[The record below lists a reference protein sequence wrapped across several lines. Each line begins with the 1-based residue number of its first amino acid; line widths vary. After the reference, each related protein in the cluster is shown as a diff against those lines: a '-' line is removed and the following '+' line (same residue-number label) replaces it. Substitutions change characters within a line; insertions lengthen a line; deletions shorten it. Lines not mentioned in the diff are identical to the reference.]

1 MCNEW
6 LSDLSLCC
14 FGPWSQLCSAPLSF
28 SDFLICSDEAVI
40 PNSAKGWELGCPGWK
55 SSSCGTSAKDFGDC
69 NGAEM
74 AVGSCLHCQLVKV
87 LWATPLQNSA
97 SVS

>member
-6 LSDLSLCC
+6 LSGLSLYCV
-14 FGPWSQLCSAPLSF
+14 GPWSQLCPGPLSS
-28 SDFLICSDEAVI
+28 SDSLVCSDEAVI

-55 SSSCGTSAKDFGDC
+55 SNPCGTSAKDFGDC

-74 AVGSCLHCQLVKV
+74 AVGSCHLCHLLQT
-87 LWATPLQNSA
+87 LWAAPLQNSA